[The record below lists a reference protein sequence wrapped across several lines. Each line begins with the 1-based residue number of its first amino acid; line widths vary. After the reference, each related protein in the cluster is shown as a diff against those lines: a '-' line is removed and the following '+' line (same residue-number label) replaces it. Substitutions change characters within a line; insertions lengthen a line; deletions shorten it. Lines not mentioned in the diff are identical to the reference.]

1 MKLDVKGVLALL
13 VVIGAF
19 VVVGLP
25 YVLYGRAPD
34 HDVLLFANGAQLL
47 VLGWYFG
54 HFNGTQTA
62 LTNSALQLAQQAIEK
77 RAAPTVPLVAA
88 VAAAPVPGPLTPP
101 A

>member
-1 MKLDVKGVLALL
+1 VKLDVKGVLALL

-19 VVVGLP
+19 VIIGAP
-25 YVLYGRAPD
+25 YIASGRPPD

-77 RAAPTVPLVAA
+77 RAAPTLPLVATLPA
-88 VAAAPVPGPLTPP
+88 TPVPGPLTP
-101 A
+101 AG